1 MRAST
6 NIDLKNRKAYEL
18 TDFRGVDFSSPVSK
32 VSPTRATTMRNMI
45 CEGGINHKRPG
56 WERLFQIPITAK
68 SGEEYG
74 GRINGIFPY
83 GDHLVVHSGKHLYKV
98 QINADGVYE
107 ATHIMQV
114 EDRKSQ
120 GFYQGWALFVVG
132 CGGGMFRWNGYK
144 FEKVF
149 DNAYIPTTTISIDA
163 DSVVDTVRET
173 LEGVNLMT
181 GWRKNKMRVSSGLT
195 KDKYAWTVDTG
206 RIGVYAYATD
216 GEYYICTGGNQYKQ
230 VSVTIDTVSN
240 GKLVQIKL
248 ETPASNYSNISLHVA
263 NLTVKY
269 VREYRTNQLVAD
281 QNEANIRAD
290 TSSVELLGNETTVTG
305 FGKGDVVGYVN
316 YESGRIIL
324 GKKYNTATHTNSE
337 DDYLDV
343 TISEIVPGSFGED
356 CIQAQFYCLDKD
368 KYDAQHKCDANGCQ
382 FGTLFGVDGSNDTL
396 FLSGN
401 PEYPNME
408 YHSAPGDFT
417 YFPDRNYTVYGSTDV
432 PIVGYGRVSDTILA
446 VFKKENY
453 KEPTVYYR
461 TGEYKT
467 IDGNL
472 QEIYPITAGAMGKG
486 IVSRHGCAYFHGD
499 PLILT
504 SEGVYGLSLGSNIAV
519 NERYAKERSANIRK
533 KLVKADLENAV
544 GIVYGDRYYLATGNE
559 CYVADSRNKFSQNDS
574 YGYEWWYW
582 DNIPARVWAVVD
594 GELWFGTEDGS
605 VCRFDN
611 QYTDRTHISTKAGDL
626 SIDVTTGHITFK
638 QSLPIR
644 DDMLFRWLTDNIYSV
659 VAEDCTVSDGMILST
674 EEEIMHIH
682 DGTEVY
688 AKEVG
693 SSGLTQNTKYYICN
707 IDRGELT
714 YQLRDKS
721 GNVISLASGGFSLH
735 EKISQKTLYVRDCDD
750 TGKIFRLAAY
760 EGGPA
765 LTLSYYLS
773 SAPSSPLAIVT
784 DAQNVVAE
792 WCTPALDFGT
802 NMHVKTLL
810 RMTIAAEPVP
820 HGKVV
825 FGYETRTASRMM
837 ARMVDAQS
845 VGGFSLED
853 FSFEDFSFNTDFA
866 GSYTVRCNERNFNY
880 IMFHIKSD
888 SATDCAVSGL
898 SVLYKINRSNKGV
911 K

>member
-56 WERLFQIPITAK
+56 WERLFQISNGQI
-68 SGEEYG
+68 Y
-74 GRINGIFPY
+74 GIFPY
-83 GDHLVVHSGKHLYKV
+83 KDHMLVHCGDRIFKV
-98 QINADGVYE
+98 TYSNTKGYVAESKMVISEEVPTGANL
-107 ATHIMQV
+107 
-114 EDRKSQ
+114 SQ
-120 GFYQGWALFVVG
+120 GFYQDGFLYIIG
-132 CGGGMFRWNGYK
+132 CGYFLRWDGK
-144 FEKVF
+144 SLKRVF

-163 DSVVDTVRET
+163 DAVTDTVRAT
-173 LEGVNLMT
+173 LDDVNLLT
-181 GWRKNKMRVSSGLT
+181 GWRKNKMHTSSDLT
-195 KDKYAWTVDTG
+195 LENYVWTVDSG
-206 RIGVYAYATD
+206 SIGCIDTNSTVV
-216 GEYYICTGGNQYKQ
+216 GNYFP
-230 VSVTIDTVSN
+230 VTVTIDTLYDN
-240 GKLVQIKL
+240 ELVRIVLK
-248 ETPASNYSNISLHVA
+248 TPENDYTNVQAKVG
-263 NLTVKY
+263 NLTAQYIRK
-269 VREYRTNQLVAD
+269 VRMERTTIKVAQSD
-281 QNEANIRAD
+281 G
-290 TSSVELLGNETTVTG
+290 TSHEETSVVAVLGV
-305 FGKGDVVGYVN
+305 DVVIKGTTGENIQETDVLGYVD
-316 YESGRIIL
+316 YAKGKIHL
-324 GKKYNTATHTNSE
+324 GKMFY
-337 DDYLDV
+337 
-343 TISEIVPGSFGED
+343 FGEKAEYKD
-356 CIQAQFYCLDKD
+356 TPKFTITAPTAGEDNIEVLFYRMD
-368 KYDAQHKCDANGCQ
+368 YDQYNNLYTGIDACK
-382 FGTLFGVDGSNDTL
+382 FGTVFGVNGQNDTL

-401 PEYPNME
+401 PYNPNME

-432 PIVGYGRVSDTILA
+432 PIVGYGRVSDTVLA

-533 KLVKADLENAV
+533 KLVKANLENAV

-605 VCRFDN
+605 VCRFDD

-626 SIDVTTGHITFK
+626 SIDVTIGRITFK

-644 DDMLFRWLTDNIYSV
+644 DGMPFRWLTDNIYYV
-659 VAEDCTVSDGMILST
+659 VADECTVSNGMILST

-721 GNVISLASGGFSLH
+721 GNVISLASGGFSIH
-735 EKISQKTLYVRDCDD
+735 GKISQKTLYVRDCDD
-750 TGKIFRLAAY
+750 TGKTFRLAAY
-760 EGGPA
+760 AGGPA

-773 SAPSSPLAIVT
+773 STPSNPLAIVT